1 LSDDR
6 PGDAH
11 NFGNGDKRPIPDP
24 TRLTTQAHEK
34 IEARLR
40 ALVRT
45 EGEHF
50 ARLTEEQFSGVDTR
64 FDLTDR
70 RYQERFEAQAT
81 ASQTAFAASEEA
93 VKAALGAKER
103 SVEAAFAASEK
114 AILKAEVSIEK
125 RADATY
131 VSLNE
136 LTRSLGNLMP
146 RAEAEARIANIEER
160 VGSLNSRQ
168 DRQDGQSKGISSTAA
183 VLATVVTIIIS
194 LVGVLMVL
202 LAR

>member
-1 LSDDR
+1 MSDDR

-11 NFGNGDKRPIPDP
+11 DFGNGDKRPIPDP
-24 TRLTTQAHEK
+24 TRLTTKAHEK
-34 IEARLR
+34 LEERMR
-40 ALVRT
+40 TLVQT
-45 EGEHF
+45 EGHHLGQ
-50 ARLTEEQFSGVDTR
+50 LTDEKFRGVSTR
-64 FDLTDR
+64 IDAADR

-81 ASQTAFAASEEA
+81 AMTAAFTASEEA
-93 VKAALGAKER
+93 IKAALDAKEK
-103 SVEAAFAASEK
+103 SVEAAFSASEK
-114 AILKAEVSIEK
+114 AIVKAEVSIEK

-168 DRQDGQSKGISSTAA
+168 DRQEGQSKGISSTTAA
-183 VLATVVTIIIS
+183 LATVVTIIIS
-194 LVGVLMVL
+194 MVGLMIVL